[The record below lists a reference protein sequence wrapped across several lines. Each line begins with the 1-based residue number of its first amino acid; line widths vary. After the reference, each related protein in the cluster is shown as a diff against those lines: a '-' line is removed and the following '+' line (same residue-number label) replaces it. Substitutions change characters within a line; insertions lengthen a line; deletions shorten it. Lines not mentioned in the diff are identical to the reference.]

1 MGYRTTEPYLYKKYD
16 NLINLIKKK
25 FESRFNFM
33 NFSSV
38 DGGITLT
45 LYKRRIS
52 YSTGEC
58 VLIFVLI
65 GFVVTR
71 YDY

>member
-16 NLINLIKKK
+16 ILINLIKKK

-38 DGGITLT
+38 DGGMLESLLK
-45 LYKRRIS
+45 LYIS
-52 YSTGEC
+52 EEFEFHI
-58 VLIFVLI
+58 VLESVF
-65 GFVVTR
+65 
-71 YDY
+71 

>member
-16 NLINLIKKK
+16 ILINLIKKK

-38 DGGITLT
+38 DGGCLRAYFNFI
-45 LYKRRIS
+45 
-52 YSTGEC
+52 
-58 VLIFVLI
+58 
-65 GFVVTR
+65 
-71 YDY
+71 